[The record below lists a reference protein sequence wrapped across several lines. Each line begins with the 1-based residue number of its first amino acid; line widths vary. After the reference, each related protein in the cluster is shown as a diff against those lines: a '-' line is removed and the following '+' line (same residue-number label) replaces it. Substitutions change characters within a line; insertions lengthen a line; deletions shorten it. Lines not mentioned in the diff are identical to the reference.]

1 MNRLT
6 PYSSIVTA
14 RARALVWFA
23 ALGSALWLSW
33 VPAWAEPSASVEP
46 VPRAA
51 SPDPA
56 RAAAAFVDV
65 ARVLQSPRC
74 QNCHP
79 AGDRPLRGDRGE
91 PHPQAV
97 RRRLSALGAS
107 CATCHQDHN
116 APGVGA
122 PPGAPHW
129 GLPPEATPMIFE
141 GRSLAALCAQLKD
154 PAATGGRSLDA
165 LVHHVTHDALVLW
178 GWSPGGAR
186 TPPPLTHAAFVEA
199 IRTWVA
205 HGAACPEERSNP

>member
-1 MNRLT
+1 MT
-6 PYSSIVTA
+6 SYSSTVTA
-14 RARALVWFA
+14 RAWALVSLVS
-23 ALGSALWLSW
+23 LGSAAAPGLA
-33 VPAWAEPSASVEP
+33 PAWAEPTDPVEA

-56 RAAAAFVDV
+56 RAQAAFVDV

-97 RRRLSALGAS
+97 RRRLSTLGAS

-141 GRSLAALCAQLKD
+141 GRSLAALCTQLKD
-154 PAATGGRSLDA
+154 PVAAGGRSLDA

-178 GWSPGGAR
+178 GWAPGGER
-186 TPPPLTHAAFVEA
+186 KPPPLTHAAFVEA

-205 HGAACPEERSNP
+205 HGAACPDERTNP